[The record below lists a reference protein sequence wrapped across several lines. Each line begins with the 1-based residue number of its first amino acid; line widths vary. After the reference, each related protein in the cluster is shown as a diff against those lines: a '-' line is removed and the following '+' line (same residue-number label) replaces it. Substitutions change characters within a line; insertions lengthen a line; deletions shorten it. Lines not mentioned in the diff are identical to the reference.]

1 MAKKNINVG
10 LIGYKFMGKAHSNA
24 LSKIGMFF
32 DNSANINMKVICG
45 RNEEW
50 IKQSAEKYGWSEYE
64 LSWEKL
70 VKRPDIN
77 MIDITAPSNV
87 HKEIAIAAANEG
99 KHIFCEKPLALTLAD
114 AREIYETAEKNKI
127 KHQIG
132 FNYRFAPAVLLAKKL
147 IDDSKIGRIFHVRAN
162 FLQDWIIDPDFP
174 LVWRLDKKVCG
185 SGSLGDLGAHFID
198 MARFLAGEFSTVMA
212 MSKTFVKSRP
222 LSESMTG
229 LSGKAVSIDPRSIE
243 AGDAAPCADVEV
255 DDGTV
260 FVAEF
265 KNGALGV
272 FEATR
277 FAQGH
282 KNDMSIEINGEL
294 GSLKFIFERMN
305 ELQYFSAADEPG
317 TQGFRLIQASE
328 AIHPYMY
335 AWWPVGHVIGYE
347 HTFIHELYEFTESI
361 ANDKPLNPICPDFM
375 DGVKCSQII
384 EAVELSCERKALVE
398 VDSL

>member
-1 MAKKNINVG
+1 MEKKNLNVG

-32 DNSANINMKVICG
+32 DGSANINMKAICG
-45 RNEEW
+45 RDEAWVKE
-50 IKQSAEKYGWSEYE
+50 SAEKFGWEGYE
-64 LSWEKL
+64 TSWEKL
-70 VKRPDIN
+70 IKRNDID
-77 MIDITAPSNV
+77 MIDITAPSNA
-87 HKEIAIAAANEG
+87 HKEIAIAAANEK
-99 KHIFCEKPLALTLAD
+99 KHIFCEKPLALNLKD
-114 AREIYETAEKNKI
+114 SREILDAVNKAGV

-132 FNYRFAPAVLLAKKL
+132 FNYRFAPAVLLAKSL
-147 IDDSKIGRIFHVRAN
+147 IDSGKIGKIFHVRSN

-185 SGSLGDLGAHFID
+185 SGSLGDLGAHCID
-198 MARFLAGEFSTVMA
+198 MARFLAGEFDSVMA

-222 LSESMTG
+222 ISEKMIG
-229 LSGKAVSIDPRSIE
+229 LSGKASADAPR
-243 AGDAAPCADVEV
+243 ADVEV

-260 FVAEF
+260 FITEF

-282 KNDMSIEINGEL
+282 KNDFFIEINGEK
-294 GSLKFIFERMN
+294 GSLKFVFERMN
-305 ELQYFSAADEPG
+305 ELHYYSADDDAG

-328 AIHPYMY
+328 GIHPYMH

-347 HTFIHELYEFTESI
+347 HTFIHELYEFIEAI
-361 ANDKPLNPICPDFM
+361 IKDKNTTPDFS

-384 EAVELSCERKALVE
+384 EAVELSCETGRKIM

>member
-1 MAKKNINVG
+1 MSEANKNVDINVG
-10 LIGYKFMGKAHSNA
+10 LVGYKFMGKAHSNA

-45 RNEEW
+45 RDESWVKE
-50 IKQSAEKYGWSEYE
+50 SAEKFGWSEYE
-64 LSWEKL
+64 VSWEKL
-70 VKRPDIN
+70 VKRSDID
-77 MIDITAPSNV
+77 MIDITAPSNA
-87 HKEIAIAAANEG
+87 HKIIAIAAANEG
-99 KHIFCEKPLALTLAD
+99 KHIFCEKPLALNLAD
-114 AREIYETAEKNKI
+114 AREILDTANKNKI
-127 KHQIG
+127 KHQVG

-147 IDDSKIGRIFHVRAN
+147 IDEGKIGKIFHVRAN

-198 MARFLAGEFSTVMA
+198 LARFLVGEVSTVMG

-222 LSESMTG
+222 TSERMIG
-229 LSGKAVSIDPRSIE
+229 LSGKASADAPRV
-243 AGDAAPCADVEV
+243 PVEV
-255 DDGTV
+255 DDATV
-260 FVAEF
+260 WVSEF
-265 KNGALGV
+265 ENGALGV

-282 KNDMSIEINGEL
+282 KNDLSIEINGEK

-305 ELQYFSAADEPG
+305 ELQYLSADDEPG

-328 AIHPYMY
+328 SIHPYMY

-361 ANDKPLNPICPDFM
+361 AKNAPQNSICPTFE
-375 DGVKCSQII
+375 DGVKCAQII
-384 EAVELSCERKALVE
+384 EAVEKSCESKTIVE
-398 VDSL
+398 VNSL